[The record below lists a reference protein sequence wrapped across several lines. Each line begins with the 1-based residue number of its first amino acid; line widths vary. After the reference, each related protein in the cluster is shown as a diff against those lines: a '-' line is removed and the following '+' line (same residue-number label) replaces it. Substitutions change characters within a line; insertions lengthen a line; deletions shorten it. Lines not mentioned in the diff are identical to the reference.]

1 MGDAVDDE
9 VLHTFAVVAEPDG
22 IVAALVERF
31 GEVADRVGVSPL
43 SRGVRAVMPS
53 IVRAASRA

>member
-1 MGDAVDDE
+1 
-9 VLHTFAVVAEPDG
+9 VVAEPDG
-22 IVAALVERF
+22 VVAALVERF
-31 GEVADRVGVSPL
+31 GEVTDRVGVSPL